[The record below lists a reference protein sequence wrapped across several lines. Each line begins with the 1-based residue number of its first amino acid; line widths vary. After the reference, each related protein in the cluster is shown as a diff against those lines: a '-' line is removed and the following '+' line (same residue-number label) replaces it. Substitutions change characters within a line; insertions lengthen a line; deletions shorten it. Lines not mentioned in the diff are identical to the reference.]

1 MALTAEEITAAKAE
15 AKEYLEYSTY
25 VLCLS
30 LGLDPAEVNDPYTVP
45 VAADHVLHSAH
56 DCLKTQVAAHAAL
69 P

>member
-1 MALTAEEITAAKAE
+1 MALTAEEVTAAKAE

-56 DCLKTQVAAHAAL
+56 DCLRTQVAAHAAL

>member
-1 MALTAEEITAAKAE
+1 MALTAEQVTAAKAE

-25 VLCLS
+25 VLCLALS
-30 LGLDPAEVNDPYTVP
+30 LDPADVNDPYTVP

-56 DCLKTQVAAHAAL
+56 DCLRIQVAAHAAL

>member
-1 MALTAEEITAAKAE
+1 MALTAEEVTAAKAE

-30 LGLDPAEVNDPYTVP
+30 LGLNPAEVSDPYTVP
-45 VAADHVLHSAH
+45 VASDHVLHSAH
-56 DCLKTQVAAHAAL
+56 DCLKTQVAAYAAL

>member
-25 VLCLS
+25 VLCLALS
-30 LGLDPAEVNDPYTVP
+30 LDPADVNDPYTVP

-56 DCLKTQVAAHAAL
+56 DCLRIQVAAHAAL